1 MKERDEPEM
10 TDLLADLEAL
20 KQEARGSLAAAESG
34 EGLQAWHGEFLG
46 RRGRLAQLM
55 RQLGEAPPAERARLG
70 RSANEVKRELEESFA
85 AREEAV
91 RRRELEAALAA
102 ERVDVTLPGRPV
114 DLGRLHPVT
123 RVLREIDRI
132 FGRMGFQTFD
142 GPELETDEYNFELLN
157 MPAGHPARDMWDT
170 FYTTVPNLI
179 LRTHTSPGQIYAM
192 RARAPGP
199 LRVILPGKT
208 YRYEQVT
215 ARSESMF
222 HQVEGI
228 AVGEHVT
235 FGDLKGI
242 FVGFA
247 EEMFGPGRQLRFR
260 KSYFP
265 FTEPSV
271 EVDVSCFLCGG
282 AGCGLCKQSGW
293 LEILGAGM
301 VHPRVLRA
309 GGYDPA
315 RVSGFA
321 FGMGPERIAMLK
333 YGIADIRYFFSND
346 VRFLESIRP

>member
-1 MKERDEPEM
+1 MQ
-10 TDLLADLEAL
+10 DLLRELEEL
-20 KQEARGSLAAAESG
+20 RREAGARLAAAASG
-34 EGLQAWHGEFLG
+34 DLLGAWHGEFLG

-55 RQLGEAPPAERARLG
+55 RQLAVAPAADRARLG
-70 RSANEVKRELEESFA
+70 RAANEAKRELEEGFA
-85 AREEAV
+85 ARQAEVQRHE
-91 RRRELEAALAA
+91 REAALAA
-102 ERVDVTLPGRPV
+102 EQVDVTLPGRPV
-114 DLGRLHPVT
+114 DLGGIHPIT
-123 RVLREIDRI
+123 RVLRDVGRI
-132 FGRMGFQTFD
+132 FGQMGFQIFD
-142 GPELETDEYNFELLN
+142 GPEVETDELNFGLLN
-157 MPAGHPARDMWDT
+157 MPEGHPARDMWDT

-192 RARAPGP
+192 RSHAPGP

-228 AVGEHVT
+228 AVGEHVA
-235 FGDLKGI
+235 FGDLKGVL
-242 FVGFA
+242 VGFA

-271 EVDVSCFLCGG
+271 EVDVSCFLC
-282 AGCGLCKQSGW
+282 KQSGW

-301 VHPRVLRA
+301 VHPRVLRD

-346 VRFLESIRP
+346 VRFLAAIRL

>member
-1 MKERDEPEM
+1 MK
-10 TDLLADLEAL
+10 DLLADLEEL
-20 KQEARGSLAAAESG
+20 KHEAGDSLAAAASG
-34 EGLQAWHGEFLG
+34 ERLQAWHGEFLG

-55 RQLGEAPPAERARLG
+55 RQLGEAPPADRSRLG

-91 RRRELEAALAA
+91 RQRELEAALAA

-123 RVLREIDRI
+123 RVLREIERS

-157 MPAGHPARDMWDT
+157 MPEGHPARDMWDT

-192 RARAPGP
+192 RAQAPGP

-215 ARSESMF
+215 ARSEWMF

-228 AVGEHVT
+228 AVGEHIT
-235 FGDLKGI
+235 FGDLKGV
-242 FVGFA
+242 FVTFA
-247 EEMFGPGRQLRFR
+247 EEIFGPGRHLRFR

-271 EVDVSCFLCGG
+271 EVDVSCILCGG
-282 AGCGLCKQSGW
+282 AGCVLCKQSGW

-346 VRFLESIRP
+346 VRFLESIRH

>member
-1 MKERDEPEM
+1 MA
-10 TDLLADLEAL
+10 DLLQDLEDL
-20 KQEARGSLAAAESG
+20 KREAGAALAAVDRREPLAT
-34 EGLQAWHGEFLG
+34 WHGEYLG
-46 RRGRLAQLM
+46 RRGRLGQLM
-55 RQLGEAPPAERARLG
+55 RRLAEAPAAERATLG
-70 RSANEVKRELEESFA
+70 RSANEVKRELEETYA
-85 AREEAV
+85 ARQEAV
-91 RRRELEAALAA
+91 RQRELEAALEA

-114 DLGRLHPVT
+114 DLGGLHPIT
-123 RVLREIDRI
+123 RVLRDVGGI
-132 FGRMGFQTFD
+132 FGRMGFQIFD
-142 GPELETDEYNFELLN
+142 GPEVETDEYNFGLLN

-170 FYTTVPNLI
+170 FYTTIPNLI

-192 RARAPGP
+192 RSQAPGP

-235 FGDLKGI
+235 FGDLKGVV
-242 FVGFA
+242 VGFA
-247 EEMFGPGRQLRFR
+247 EQMFGAGRRLRFR

-271 EVDVSCFLCGG
+271 EVDVSCILCGG
-282 AGCGLCKQSGW
+282 AGCYLCKQTGW
-293 LEILGAGM
+293 LEIMGAGM

-309 GGYDPA
+309 GGYDPGE
-315 RVSGFA
+315 VSGFA

-346 VRFLESIRP
+346 VRLLESIRY

>member
-1 MKERDEPEM
+1 MEGRGTDWMP
-10 TDLLADLEAL
+10 DLLADLEELRQTAG
-20 KQEARGSLAAAESG
+20 AGLAAVASG
-34 EGLQAWHGEFLG
+34 EQLQAWHGETLG
-46 RRGRLAQLM
+46 RKGRLAQLL
-55 RQLGEAPPAERARLG
+55 RRVAEAPPGDRARLG
-70 RSANEVKRELEESFA
+70 RSANEVKRELEASFA
-85 AREEAV
+85 ACQEAV
-91 RRRELEAALAA
+91 REREREAALAA

-114 DLGRLHPVT
+114 VLGRLHPVT
-123 RVLREIDRI
+123 HVLREIGRI
-132 FGRMGFQTFD
+132 FGGMGFQTFD
-142 GPELETDEYNFELLN
+142 GPEVETDEYNFGLLN
-157 MPAGHPARDMWDT
+157 MPEGHPARDMWDT

-215 ARSESMF
+215 ARSEWMF

-228 AVGEHVT
+228 AVGEHIS
-235 FGDLKGI
+235 FGDLKG
-242 FVGFA
+242 VVGGFA
-247 EEMFGPGRQLRFR
+247 EEMFGAGRQVRFR

-282 AGCGLCKQSGW
+282 DGCFLCKQTGW
-293 LEILGAGM
+293 LEIMGAGM

-309 GGYDPA
+309 GGYEPS

-321 FGMGPERIAMLK
+321 FGMGPERITMLK

-346 VRFLESIRP
+346 VRFLETIRY

>member
-1 MKERDEPEM
+1 MSE
-10 TDLLADLEAL
+10 LLGDLERL
-20 KQEARGSLAAAESG
+20 GREAGAGLAAADRG
-34 EGLQAWHGEFLG
+34 ELLAAWHGEFLG

-55 RQLGEAPPAERARLG
+55 RQLGEAPAADRARLG
-70 RSANEVKRELEESFA
+70 RAANEVKRGLEEGFA
-85 AREEAV
+85 ARQEAV
-91 RRRELEAALAA
+91 RQRELEAALEA

-114 DLGRLHPVT
+114 DLGKLHPI
-123 RVLREIDRI
+123 RQVLRDVGRI
-132 FGRMGFQTFD
+132 FGGMGFQVFD
-142 GPELETDEYNFELLN
+142 GPEVETDEYNFGLLN
-157 MPAGHPARDMWDT
+157 MPEGHPARDMWDT

-192 RARAPGP
+192 RSQAPGP

-215 ARSESMF
+215 ARSEWMF

-235 FGDLKGI
+235 FGDLKGV
-242 FVGFA
+242 FVSFA
-247 EEMFGPGRQLRFR
+247 EQMFGPGRRLRFR

-271 EVDVSCFLCGG
+271 EVDVSCILCGG
-282 AGCGLCKQSGW
+282 SGCFLCKQSGW

-315 RVSGFA
+315 LVSGFA
-321 FGMGPERIAMLK
+321 FGMGPERIALLK

-346 VRFLESIRP
+346 VRLLASIRY

>member
-1 MKERDEPEM
+1 MQ
-10 TDLLADLEAL
+10 DLLRELEEL
-20 KQEARGSLAAAESG
+20 RREAGARLAAAASG
-34 EGLQAWHGEFLG
+34 DLLGAWHGEILG

-55 RQLGEAPPAERARLG
+55 RQLAEAPAADRARLG
-70 RSANEVKRELEESFA
+70 RAANEVKRELEEGFA
-85 AREEAV
+85 ARQAEVQRHE
-91 RRRELEAALAA
+91 REAALAA
-102 ERVDVTLPGRPV
+102 EQVDVTLPGRPV
-114 DLGRLHPVT
+114 DLGGIHPIT
-123 RVLREIDRI
+123 RVLRDVGRI
-132 FGRMGFQTFD
+132 FGQMGFQVFD
-142 GPELETDEYNFELLN
+142 GPEVETDELNFGLLN
-157 MPAGHPARDMWDT
+157 MPEGHPARDMWDT

-192 RARAPGP
+192 RSHAPGP

-228 AVGEHVT
+228 AVGEHVA
-235 FGDLKGI
+235 FGDLKGVL
-242 FVGFA
+242 VGFA

-282 AGCGLCKQSGW
+282 GGCVLCKQSGW

-301 VHPRVLRA
+301 VHPRVLRD

-346 VRFLESIRP
+346 VRFLAAIRL